1 MAARQSSGRSPPDA
15 RLPPTV
21 ANAARVLHRADVDD
35 VRVPIDRRQWLLA
48 ALLACVCAALF
59 LRDALLPGRALV
71 PHPPELFDVVMAEA
85 HATGRFDPA
94 DAFRGS
100 VGMADKY
107 LQSLC
112 WDRVM
117 MDRFRAG
124 ELPRWTNDIGGG
136 APFVP
141 QMAQPWQ
148 PINALLLLLPSA
160 QWYGVW
166 CFVHLALFGLFA
178 YAFLRRLGCLH
189 GAALIALVAAELGLW
204 TQCKVHHNVIW
215 TAALS
220 LWPMLSAAHA
230 LCAEGARGGPR
241 RRAVGWLAIAAGLA
255 WSTGFVP
262 VALQATYL
270 TLGAA
275 ALFTAGAP
283 RGDRLRRLVPV
294 GLGLLLGA
302 LAATANMAPL
312 LQAAAESSRAGTWNA
327 DELRGLGLD
336 WDHALGLMWPD
347 LLAWPADR
355 FYAPAGGGAPFD
367 FVTRMPWSQ
376 LVLVAQPLR
385 PSDQSAF
392 HGYVET
398 ACSVGVIPL
407 AAALAAF
414 GDRAR
419 RGLVLACAA
428 AALASFGFA
437 AADEPFFTLARA
449 LPGYAAGDLRRQ
461 LFTTAMMLV
470 VLSGLGADRLLRGA
484 RPFATAALLALV
496 AAAST
501 TALGW
506 FAMQRDDAAFARGV
520 AELIVADADHPQVQ
534 AIGGDAN
541 AAAAWLQRD
550 AMPGE
555 AAHNRERLQTT
566 ASRALI
572 TTLLGLAGL
581 LLAAGPRALLWAAA
595 TAAELLH
602 AGLGPVQTVP
612 AERLTTLPRVLLPAA
627 DAAPGNGDRPR
638 LCRLTATAARKDTA
652 LPGNIP
658 GFLRLEDSG
667 AYNPLPKARYEQFVG
682 AIDPS
687 APYRG
692 AGVGSFHDPAAVTHP
707 LCDLYGMRFL
717 LTREAVPASP
727 TLVDRTPPGCGA
739 YKLYERTTALPRA
752 TFVQQVDLLPDAQT
766 RLLALGARDRDVAR
780 RVVLEDANAPAV
792 DASTPANARVELV
805 ARRDERVVVRV
816 QADAAGYLRLAD
828 PWDAGW
834 RATIDGAPTPIFV
847 ADHYLRAVHVPAGAH
862 EVVFTYDGWQV
873 VWPLRVTLLAYALA
887 LWLVR
892 AGRRRA

>member
-1 MAARQSSGRSPPDA
+1 MG
-15 RLPPTV
+15 
-21 ANAARVLHRADVDD
+21 RVLHRGDVDV
-35 VRVPIDRRQWLLA
+35 VRAPIERRQWLWATLI
-48 ALLACVCAALF
+48 ACVCAALF

-85 HATGRFDPA
+85 HAAGRFDPA
-94 DAFRGS
+94 DAFRGN

-148 PINALLLLLPSA
+148 PINALLLLLPSE
-160 QWYGVW
+160 QWYGWW

-189 GAALIALVAAELGLW
+189 GAALVALVAAELGLW

-230 LCAEGARGGPR
+230 LGADGVRGAAR
-241 RRAVGWLAIAAGLA
+241 RRAVGWLGVATGLS

-275 ALFTAGAP
+275 LLFAVGAP
-283 RGDRLRRLVPV
+283 RGDRLRRLAPV

-302 LAATANMAPL
+302 LAATGNMAPI
-312 LQAAAESSRAGTWNA
+312 LQAAAESSRAGTWSA

-336 WDHALGLMWPD
+336 WDHALGLVWPD
-347 LLAWPADR
+347 LLAWPGDR
-355 FYAPAGGGAPFD
+355 FYAPVAGGAPFD

-376 LVLVAQPLR
+376 FVLVAQPLR

-428 AALASFGFA
+428 AAVASFGFA

-461 LFTTAMMLV
+461 LFTTAAMLV

-484 RPFATAALLALV
+484 RAVATAALLV
-496 AAAST
+496 AVVAAST
-501 TALGW
+501 AALGW
-506 FAMQRDDAAFARGV
+506 LAVSRDDAAFARQV
-520 AELIVADADHPQVQ
+520 AALIVADREHPQVR
-534 AIGGDAN
+534 AIGGDAA

-555 AAHNRERLQTT
+555 ASHNRERLQAT
-566 ASRALI
+566 ATRALAAAM
-572 TTLLGLAGL
+572 LGLVGL
-581 LLAAGPRALLWAAA
+581 LLAAGPRAALWLAA

-612 AERLTTLPRVLLPAA
+612 AERLTTLPRVLTPAA
-627 DAAPGNGDRPR
+627 DATPANGDRPR
-638 LCRLTATAARKDTA
+638 LGRLTASAARKDTA
-652 LPGNIP
+652 LPGNLP

-667 AYNPLPKARYEQFVG
+667 AYNPLPKARYEQFIG
-682 AIDPS
+682 AIDPT

-692 AGVGSFHDPAAVTHP
+692 AGVGSFHDPAALAHP
-707 LCDLYGMRFL
+707 LCDLFGVRFV
-717 LTREAVPASP
+717 LTREAVPADAA
-727 TLVDRTPPGCGA
+727 LVDRTPPGCGA
-739 YKLYERTTALPRA
+739 YRLYERTTTLPRA
-752 TFVQQVDLLPDAQT
+752 TFVQQVDVIADGAA
-766 RLLALGARDRDVAR
+766 RLAALGARDRDVR
-780 RVVLEDANAPAV
+780 DRVVLEDPAAPPA

-805 ARRDERVVVRV
+805 SRRDERVVVRV
-816 QADAAGYLRLAD
+816 RADAAGYLRLAD

-834 RATIDGAPTPIFV
+834 RATIDGAPTPVHV
-847 ADHYLRAVHVPAGAH
+847 ADHHLRAVHVPPGEH

-887 LWLVR
+887 LWLAWPV
-892 AGRRRA
+892 RRRA